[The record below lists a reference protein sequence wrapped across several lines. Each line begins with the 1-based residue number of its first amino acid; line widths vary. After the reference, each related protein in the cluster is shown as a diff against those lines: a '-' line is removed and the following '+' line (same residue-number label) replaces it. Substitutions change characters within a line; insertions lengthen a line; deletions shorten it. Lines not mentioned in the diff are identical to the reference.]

1 MPDNAIQPI
10 IFEILGKN
18 VPSSKNSKIKT
29 KWGLMKSKISQEYES
44 FMSKSI
50 IRSVST
56 MKDEI
61 KRCGYPVEMHVIFV
75 FNDSRRRDLVN
86 ILQLPLDVLQSSGVL
101 EDDDYSHLIP
111 VFEDVEID
119 SSNPGIKFWFTER
132 TNPLTA
138 VNMINS
144 IKSLMKEKSELID
157 EAKRDSANRSEIKKR
172 ISEINKLLK
181 DYKNDM

>member
-1 MPDNAIQPI
+1 MSEDLKQPI
-10 IFEILGKN
+10 VFEILGKN

-29 KWGLMKSKISQEYES
+29 KWGLMKSKISQDYES

-50 IRSVST
+50 IRSVKD

-61 KRCGYPVEMHVIFV
+61 RRCGYPVEMHIVFV

-86 ILQLPLDVLQSSGVL
+86 ILQLPLDVLQSAGVL

-119 SSNPGIKFWFTER
+119 SSNPGIKFWFTKR
-132 TNPLTA
+132 DRQLTA

-144 IKSLMKEKSELID
+144 IQSLKEEKSELIEETRKD
-157 EAKRDSANRSEIKKR
+157 PSRRTELKER

-181 DYKNDM
+181 DYKK

>member
-1 MPDNAIQPI
+1 MSDNAIQPI

-50 IRSVST
+50 IRSVSA

-61 KRCGYPVEMHVIFV
+61 KRCGYPVEMHVVFV

-86 ILQLPLDVLQSSGVL
+86 ILQLPLDVLQSAGVL

-119 SSNPGIKFWFTER
+119 SSNPGIKFWFTKR
-132 TNPLTA
+132 DRQLTA
-138 VNMINS
+138 VNMFNS
-144 IKSLMKEKSELID
+144 IQSLKAEKSELIEETRKD
-157 EAKRDSANRSEIKKR
+157 PSRRTELKER

-181 DYKNDM
+181 DYKK

>member
-1 MPDNAIQPI
+1 MSDNAIQPI

-50 IRSVST
+50 IRSVSA

-61 KRCGYPVEMHVIFV
+61 KRCGYPVEMHVVFV

-119 SSNPGIKFWFTER
+119 SSNPGIKFWFTKR
-132 TNPLTA
+132 DRQLTA

-144 IKSLMKEKSELID
+144 IQSLKEEKSELIEETRKD
-157 EAKRDSANRSEIKKR
+157 PSRRTKLKER

-181 DYKNDM
+181 DYKK

>member
-1 MPDNAIQPI
+1 MSDNAIQPI

-50 IRSVST
+50 IRSVSA

-61 KRCGYPVEMHVIFV
+61 KGCGYPVEMHVIFV

-119 SSNPGIKFWFTER
+119 SSNPGIKFWFTKR
-132 TNPLTA
+132 DRQLTA
-138 VNMINS
+138 INMINS
-144 IKSLMKEKSELID
+144 IQSLKEEKSELIEETRKD
-157 EAKRDSANRSEIKKR
+157 PSRRTELKER

-181 DYKNDM
+181 DHKK

>member
-1 MPDNAIQPI
+1 MSEDLKQPI
-10 IFEILGKN
+10 VFEILGKN

-29 KWGLMKSKISQEYES
+29 KWGLMKSKISQDYES

-50 IRSVST
+50 IRSVKD

-61 KRCGYPVEMHVIFV
+61 RRCGYPVEMHVVFV

-119 SSNPGIKFWFTER
+119 SSNPGIRFWFTER
-132 TNPLTA
+132 DRQLTA
-138 VNMINS
+138 VNLINS
-144 IKSLMKEKSELID
+144 IKSLTKEKSELLE
-157 EAKRDSANRSEIKKR
+157 EAKNDSANRSEIKKR

-181 DYKNDM
+181 NCKK

>member
-1 MPDNAIQPI
+1 MSEDLKQPI
-10 IFEILGKN
+10 VFEILGKN

-29 KWGLMKSKISQEYES
+29 KWGLMKSKISQDYES

-50 IRSVST
+50 IRSVKD

-61 KRCGYPVEMHVIFV
+61 RRCGYPVEMHVVFV

-119 SSNPGIKFWFTER
+119 SSNPGIKFWFTKR
-132 TNPLTA
+132 DRQLTA

-144 IKSLMKEKSELID
+144 IQSLKAEKSELIEETRKD
-157 EAKRDSANRSEIKKR
+157 PSRRTELKEK

-181 DYKNDM
+181 DYKK